1 MINRPSCHPVR
12 YQPTIVFP
20 LLLPR
25 RCQLH
30 ALRTMQF
37 PWAETMSVIIDKVP
51 MGYTKIYR
59 CSYAK
64 THVYPVYRS
73 FLIHLSMNDKKLK
86 RTATST
92 NIIAQCSFADCFW
105 DCNLSFY
112 PASSCPFRCSC
123 CSCSVYWKML

>member
-1 MINRPSCHPVR
+1 MYRNLRKTTLFKPKPQPEKKTAEVEVTVINRPSCHPVR

-51 MGYTKIYR
+51 MGCR
-59 CSYAK
+59 SYAK
-64 THVYPVYRS
+64 EMNVYPVDPS
-73 FLIHLSMNDKKLK
+73 F
-86 RTATST
+86 
-92 NIIAQCSFADCFW
+92 
-105 DCNLSFY
+105 
-112 PASSCPFRCSC
+112 SSI
-123 CSCSVYWKML
+123 YQ